1 MKRTAIEFAR
11 LQDVLRRARR
21 WAFRVSSAG
30 LALSLLLAMAA
41 PTAAQPQVNQ
51 LRQGFVQLNLQGE
64 VPLKALIDLVSQR
77 LNVNVIYSEE
87 IGNRTITV
95 RAPNEIPASSLLDL
109 LGSVLRMERLALVGA
124 DIPGWKRIIDAR
136 EMLGLAETGEA
147 KQVLA
152 ANGPATP
159 VTQVFAL
166 KHAAADQVA
175 TAVRPF
181 LSKVTQGTGGSSILA
196 LRESNMIVVTDYAPT
211 VVTVEKLIRL
221 IDQPRG
227 NLVYEFYT
235 VEHTDATALAEKV
248 QGITGTRR
256 AAVTSTTQASRPAEL
271 LVEPRTNQIAVVGPR
286 TLVDEIL
293 LLLKRFDVSLGRV
306 TRVYRVEN
314 TQAERF
320 DRIIKGFLSAQDA
333 ERLYTSSVDRDGN
346 LLIVRTTPEIH
357 DRIDELKEQI
367 DVPVKAT
374 QTPIRFYKLKNA
386 NSLDVLY
393 TILSLQEV
401 SPQAGVYGAGF
412 GGFGGF
418 GGPGLPGQNFPGYGP
433 GPYQQAP
440 SIQGGGLNVPRN
452 LGPSPSRTQRLNQ
465 FPNNSAQPLSLPMT
479 AGEGL
484 SRPIDS
490 VQQTRSD
497 RLSNLAAPQFGFAA
511 SATLPGGARASAD
524 PATNSI
530 VVVAPLEAQEMYK
543 RLIESLDVRKPQV
556 LIDAKIVAVD
566 TTDAFTLG
574 VEISGGD
581 RQGDSRLLGFTSFGL
596 SEVDPTTGALQL
608 LPMSGFNGTLVN
620 PEVADVVVKAL
631 ASHTRAR
638 VLASPRILV
647 NDNSTGQLESVSSVP
662 FESVNSAN
670 TISTTS
676 LGGNQQAGTLI
687 TVTPHISE
695 DDHLLLEFSVEF
707 STFTGDPIPT
717 TGGGQL
723 PPPRQIDRVG
733 STVTVP
739 DGQTVIVGGLQRNNE
754 SYTLRGIPYL
764 EKIPVIRDL
773 STFRNKGLTTTSFFL
788 FIRPIILRADRF
800 EDLKHLSGRTVRIAE
815 IGGDYPMSQPLL
827 VE

>member
-1 MKRTAIEFAR
+1 MQGLTGSRRPPTTATTRTP
-11 LQDVLRRARR
+11 
-21 WAFRVSSAG
+21 SS
-30 LALSLLLAMAA
+30 
-41 PTAAQPQVNQ
+41 V
-51 LRQGFVQLNLQGE
+51 
-64 VPLKALIDLVSQR
+64 
-77 LNVNVIYSEE
+77 
-87 IGNRTITV
+87 
-95 RAPNEIPASSLLDL
+95 
-109 LGSVLRMERLALVGA
+109 
-124 DIPGWKRIIDAR
+124 
-136 EMLGLAETGEA
+136 
-147 KQVLA
+147 
-152 ANGPATP
+152 
-159 VTQVFAL
+159 
-166 KHAAADQVA
+166 
-175 TAVRPF
+175 
-181 LSKVTQGTGGSSILA
+181 
-196 LRESNMIVVTDYAPT
+196 
-211 VVTVEKLIRL
+211 
-221 IDQPRG
+221 
-227 NLVYEFYT
+227 
-235 VEHTDATALAEKV
+235 
-248 QGITGTRR
+248 
-256 AAVTSTTQASRPAEL
+256 EL
-271 LVEPRTNQIAVVGPR
+271 LVEPRTNQIVVVGPR
-286 TLVDEIL
+286 TQVDEIL

-333 ERLYTSSVDRDGN
+333 HRLYTSSVDRDGN

-357 DRIDELKEQI
+357 ERIDELKEQI

-386 NSLDVLY
+386 NALDVLY

-401 SPQAGVYGAGF
+401 SPQAGIYG
-412 GGFGGF
+412 GGF
-418 GGPGLPGQNFPGYGP
+418 GGPGLPGQNGLGQGLRGQNMRGLGP
-433 GPYQQAP
+433 GGYPPAAAAQ
-440 SIQGGGLNVPRN
+440 SGGLDLPRN
-452 LGPSPSRTQRLNQ
+452 LGPSTSRTQRLNQ
-465 FPNNSAQPLSLPMT
+465 FPNNSAQPFSLPM
-479 AGEGL
+479 APGEAL

-490 VQQTRSD
+490 VQQTRVD
-497 RLSNLAAPQFGFAA
+497 RLSTLAAPQIGFGA

-530 VVVAPLEAQEMYK
+530 VVVASLETHEMYK

-566 TTDAFTLG
+566 TTDDFTLG

-596 SEVDPTTGALQL
+596 SQVDPTTGALQL

-707 STFTGDPIPT
+707 STFTGNPIPT

-723 PPPRQIDRVG
+723 PPARQIDRVG

-754 SYTLRGIPYL
+754 SSTLRGIPFL
-764 EKIPVIRDL
+764 EKIPLIRDL
-773 STFRNKGLTTTSFFL
+773 STFRNNGLTTTSFFL
-788 FIRPIILRADRF
+788 FIRPIILRADKF
-800 EDLKHLSGRTVRIAE
+800 EDLKHLSRRTVRIAE
-815 IGGDYPMSQPLL
+815 IGGDYPTSQPLL